1 MLKEYSQEELW
12 NLYDK
17 LPEEL
22 REALFSETVATAI
35 HNICERN
42 EIENTLRLTK
52 LIGFVLL
59 GILLP
64 EKLQMTLHEE
74 LNLSVETSEKV
85 SQEINRFIFYPVKD
99 NLSALYGKEISPVP
113 PKSGETISPEEK
125 PISERATPP
134 RKDTYRESIGE
145 E

>member
-1 MLKEYSQEELW
+1 MPKEYSQEELW
-12 NLYDK
+12 SLYDK
-17 LPEEL
+17 IPEEL
-22 REALFSETVATAI
+22 KEALFSDNVATAI

-59 GILLP
+59 GILPP
-64 EKLQMTLHEE
+64 EKFQMTIHEE
-74 LNLSVETSEKV
+74 LNLSVEVSEKV
-85 SQEINRFIFYPVKD
+85 SQEISRFIFYPVKD
-99 NLSALYGKEISPVP
+99 DLSAIYGKEISPVP
-113 PKSGETISPEEK
+113 PKPGETIPSEEK
-125 PISERATPP
+125 PVSKKVIPP